1 MNSIPKNILIS
12 IYNCRASH
20 IGRYCTSMTEDQK
33 GKVALVTGASRGI
46 GRAISVALA
55 REGFTLALWGRSK
68 KELAA
73 TQSICERE
81 GAMAYEF
88 VCDLANV
95 RKVEKAF
102 KQTVKSAGQVDLLIN
117 NAGIGFRK
125 LLEKTRPK
133 DWDQMMAVNMRA
145 PYLLMRLALPRM
157 KKAKSGQIINIGSG
171 ASNNGIPELSAYC
184 ASKFGL
190 LGLTVAAGFEARKYG
205 VKVQSVLPGSTNT
218 EFMGK
223 RIQRKSFRLRPEDV
237 AELVMFLVRQDGQ
250 AWTNEANLRPLV
262 L

>member
-1 MNSIPKNILIS
+1 LNSIPKNILIS
-12 IYNCRASH
+12 IYNCRVPH
-20 IGRYCTSMTEDQK
+20 IGRYCTSMTKDQK

>member
-1 MNSIPKNILIS
+1 
-12 IYNCRASH
+12 
-20 IGRYCTSMTEDQK
+20 MTKDQK

-68 KELAA
+68 KELAT
-73 TQSICERE
+73 TQSLCERE
-81 GAMAYEF
+81 GAVAFGF

-102 KQTVKSAGQVDLLIN
+102 KQTVKSAGQVDLLVN

-157 KKAKSGQIINIGSG
+157 KKVKSGQIINIGSG

-190 LGLTVAAGFEARKYG
+190 LGLTVAAGLEARKYG
-205 VKVQSVLPGSTNT
+205 VKVQSVLPGGTNT
-218 EFMGK
+218 TFMGK
-223 RIQRKSFRLRPEDV
+223 RVERNSHRLRPEDV
-237 AELVMFLVRQDGQ
+237 AELVLFLVRQDDQ

-262 L
+262 I

>member
-12 IYNCRASH
+12 IYNCRVPH
-20 IGRYCTSMTEDQK
+20 IGRYCTSMTKDQK

-102 KQTVKSAGQVDLLIN
+102 KQTVKSAGQIDLLIN